1 MDVTKALPS
10 SVSVMDDQGIVFEQK
25 VVFCKKLATI
35 VTRLSKLSSGY
46 LRLLPRSVVMLGFLL
61 LNKLLVGLHAVQA
74 PSVKET
80 PAQPQ
85 PPVTSDD
92 DGGWRVVS
100 RKSRDKGK
108 RTMRGSGSMTNAF
121 QVLLEEQPAVV
132 GSDPGDGA
140 ESVYLS

>member
-1 MDVTKALPS
+1 MVGHNCDKPKKQGQNKTKQAKRWVPKAAPKVSGNARVPVT
-10 SVSVMDDQGIVFEQK
+10 EQAAGRTA
-25 VVFCKKLATI
+25 FRHHLLR
-35 VTRLSKLSSGY
+35 RLQLSLS
-46 LRLLPRSVVMLGFLL
+46 
-61 LNKLLVGLHAVQA
+61 
-74 PSVKET
+74 
-80 PAQPQ
+80 Q

-100 RKSRDKGK
+100 RKYRDKGK

-121 QVLLEEQPAVV
+121 QVLLGEQPAVV